1 MTSEERSA
9 YMRAYMRAY
18 RAAMPA
24 YQKERIK
31 QYRREYTRRVRAE
44 RKAAGLCSQCG
55 KAPEPG
61 NKLCRACQIK
71 SVARNRAYCAR
82 QKRKEDA
89 GNV

>member
-9 YMRAYMRAY
+9 YMRAY
-18 RAAMPA
+18 RAAMPS
-24 YQKERIK
+24 YQKEKI
-31 QYRREYTRRVRAE
+31 REYFRRLRAE

-61 NKLCRACQIK
+61 NKLCRACQK
-71 SVARNRAYCAR
+71 KTAARNRAYYAR

-89 GNV
+89 GSV

>member
-9 YMRAYMRAY
+9 YMRAY
-18 RAAMPA
+18 RAAMPS

-31 QYRREYTRRVRAE
+31 QYRREYARRVRAE

-71 SVARNRAYCAR
+71 SVARNRAYYAR
-82 QKRKEDA
+82 QKRKEEA
-89 GNV
+89 GSV